1 MKFEFSN
8 DIVKLMVDDKYVT
21 LAIREEE
28 FELRISVENIKKA
41 VKTLLD
47 SVESTKKISTKK

>member
-21 LAIREEE
+21 LAINEEE

-47 SVESTKKISTKK
+47 SVERTKKISTKK